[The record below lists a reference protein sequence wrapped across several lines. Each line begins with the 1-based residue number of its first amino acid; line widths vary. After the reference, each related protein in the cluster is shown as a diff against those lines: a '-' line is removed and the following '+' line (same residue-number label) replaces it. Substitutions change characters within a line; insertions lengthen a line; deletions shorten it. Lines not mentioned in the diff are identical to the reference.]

1 MLARHPAWPEPE
13 AQWVPLA
20 PGVRWKL
27 RRPDGAVQV
36 RVTADVSAVM
46 ARVYAGRA
54 GLEALGVDLDA
65 DPDGPLD
72 LERLSGYASVLTACL
87 YANACLD
94 DWEGI
99 DDPAT
104 GEPLDPRDPQAVRSA
119 LLFGPPGVEAPLL
132 TPFLAWVQGP
142 RRSMAAEAVRLRALA
157 RDHWAG
163 GAARCAACEDAGDAC
178 AKGGAVDG
186 QLCPALA
193 NRPQTAEGVSAWS
206 VAVGQSAL
214 WVRAGMAGQVTS
226 LNYRDALL
234 AMEADGVTDHG
245 AAFVALQAIEAGRIE
260 AENERLEA
268 ERAAS

>member
-27 RRPDGAVQV
+27 RRPDGAVQ
-36 RVTADVSAVM
+36 TQVSAQVGAVM
-46 ARVYAGRA
+46 SRVYAGRA
-54 GLEALGVDLDA
+54 GLETLGLDPEAAGEVLDLDV
-65 DPDGPLD
+65 
-72 LERLSGYASVLTACL
+72 LSGYASVLTGCL
-87 YANACLD
+87 YAAALLE
-94 DWEGI
+94 DWSGV

-104 GEPLDPRDPQAVRSA
+104 GQPLDCRDPAAVRAA
-119 LLFGPPGVEAPLL
+119 LVLGPPPAGDPLL
-132 TPFLAWVQGP
+132 TPFLAWLEGP
-142 RRSMAAEAVRLRALA
+142 RRSMASETVRLRVLA
-157 RDHWAG
+157 RDHWTG
-163 GAARCAACEDAGDAC
+163 GAERCAACADAGDTC

-193 NRPQTAEGVSAWS
+193 NRPQTAEGVSAWA

-214 WVRAGMAGQVTS
+214 WVRAGMAGQVTG

-234 AMEADGVTDHG
+234 AMEADGITDHG

-260 AENERLEA
+260 AEIERLEA
-268 ERAAS
+268 ERERS